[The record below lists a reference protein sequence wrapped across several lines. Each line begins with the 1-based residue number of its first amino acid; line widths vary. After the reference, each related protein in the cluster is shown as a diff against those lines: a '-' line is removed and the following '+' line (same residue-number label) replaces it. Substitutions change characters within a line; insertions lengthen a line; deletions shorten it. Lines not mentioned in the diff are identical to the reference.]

1 MSIPQ
6 TSYFRPTN
14 ITTKQE
20 SCNFYLLNYYR
31 FTHTENRV
39 FTCYYRIVIDLVLS
53 SIKLAKIIW
62 YSGSVCACKMSV
74 KVNRVWVREWI
85 KKIVGIK
92 KIATQVSQSSFA
104 THNLGSTRTSLSH
117 NKDFVTKIS
126 PLSTSMPGIISYRS

>member
-6 TSYFRPTN
+6 TSYSRPTN

-20 SCNFYLLNYYR
+20 SCNFYLLNNYR
-31 FTHTENRV
+31 FAHTENRV
-39 FTCYYRIVIDLVLS
+39 FTWYYRIVIDLVLS

-92 KIATQVSQSSFA
+92 KNYNLSFA
-104 THNLGSTRTSLSH
+104 ILFCYAQFRVNQNTLYLHHNITRILLQKFLH
-117 NKDFVTKIS
+117 
-126 PLSTSMPGIISYRS
+126 YRLQCRA